1 MISCPDRIGRGGASG
16 HSIRKA
22 ECRLSE
28 KCLSSGKRKGMI
40 SYWNP
45 GSCGGTD
52 RLLCYPGY
60 PISISRISYQIPAK
74 CLFVTKSK
82 VVTGYGSQYSC
93 GGTDR
98 LSCYPG
104 YPISISRISY
114 QIPAKYQ
121 FVQECKVMR
130 RLWGSSPL
138 LPHNTARHRDRFSP
152 ICCSWTSSNFC
163 NR

>member
-1 MISCPDRIGRGGASG
+1 MVIMWHIYCINTLIYTVYSILRAAERMISCPDRIGRGGASG

-74 CLFVTKSK
+74 
-82 VVTGYGSQYSC
+82 
-93 GGTDR
+93 
-98 LSCYPG
+98 
-104 YPISISRISY
+104 
-114 QIPAKYQ
+114 YQ